1 MLTSLTQKDARPGYR
16 PFEAE
21 VSKITRLSEHF
32 VRVTFT
38 GAELSTF
45 GTDGLDQ
52 RVKLVIPFENGVVG
66 DFGYADPETISAGDW
81 YARWRELPEEGRNPF
96 RTYTVRAVRPE
107 RAELDIDMVAH
118 ADGGPAA
125 RWLST
130 AAVGDRL
137 VVVGPDEQ
145 SLDSHIGIDW
155 HPGGAKRMLLAG
167 DETAAPAICS
177 IVESLPAGVQAHA
190 FIEVP
195 DSADAQPVRSDADV
209 RLSWLS
215 RGARA
220 HGALLAPAVRGWLL
234 ENRAVYGCSVSAAA
248 QPLDDIDV
256 DTQMLWDSFG
266 ESGGD
271 FYAWLAGESAVIKD
285 LRRALVSEAGIDR
298 KQVSF
303 MGYWRLG
310 RAEAQ

>member
-1 MLTSLTQKDARPGYR
+1 MLTSVIAKDARPGYR
-16 PFEAE
+16 PFGAE
-21 VSKITRLSEHF
+21 VSAIRRLSEHF

-38 GAELSTF
+38 GAELSSF

-52 RVKLVIPFENGVVG
+52 RVKLVIPFEDGHIG
-66 DFGYADPETISAGDW
+66 DFGYADPATIGAGDW
-81 YARWRELPEEGRNPF
+81 YARWRELPEESRNPF

-125 RWLST
+125 RWLS
-130 AAVGDRL
+130 AASVGDRL
-137 VVVGPDEQ
+137 VVVGPDER

-155 HPGGAKRMLLAG
+155 RPGRAKRMLLAG

-177 IVESLPAGVQAHA
+177 ILESLPAGVQAHA

-195 DSADAQPVRSDADV
+195 DAADAQPVNSEAELAV
-209 RLSWLS
+209 SWLS
-215 RGARA
+215 RGALA
-220 HGALLAPAVRGWLL
+220 HGALLAPAVRGWLR
-234 ENRAVYGCSVSAAA
+234 ENRGVYGCSLSTAA
-248 QPLDDIDV
+248 QHLDDIDV
-256 DTQMLWDSFG
+256 DTELLWDSFG
-266 ESGGD
+266 ESAGD
-271 FYAWLAGESAVIKD
+271 FYAWLAGESAMIKD
-285 LRRALVSEAGIDR
+285 LRRALVSETGIDR

-310 RAEAQ
+310 KAEAQ